1 MYKWLVSTLLKPGPS
16 EEGRPWQLT
25 VWEAGRCNGKSHW
38 CSVWWG
44 PLWWCQIT
52 RENHHGRNVC
62 MGECIREDRKSER
75 RSDLVLYKNSLPE
88 HSPLTQW
95 GQYRTYLRTR
105 LLGLNYVPLG
115 STSYR
120 FYHLKT
126 RLPTQGPFRTSI
138 NTAAHE
144 KAFDIFRAGSRKP
157 NYSESPLDTGM
168 TLAEVRRR
176 CWRRGRVWKN
186 WMPVHYWLECK
197 VVWQPRETGIFL
209 KVKNIH
215 LLWPRNS
222 NPGY

>member
-1 MYKWLVSTLLKPGPS
+1 MAGQHASEARSFWGRETLAAHSLGGWKTQWEVPLMQCLVRAPVVMSDNERESSRQEHTQ
-16 EEGRPWQLT
+16 GRVHTRRQE
-25 VWEAGRCNGKSHW
+25 VWEEVRL
-38 CSVWWG
+38 G
-44 PLWWCQIT
+44 PLQKFT
-52 RENHHGRNVC
+52 PRAQPTHSVRPVRNPP
-62 MGECIREDRKSER
+62 EDKA
-75 RSDLVLYKNSLPE
+75 PG
-88 HSPLTQW
+88 T
-95 GQYRTYLRTR
+95 
-105 LLGLNYVPLG
+105 NYVPLG

-120 FYHLKT
+120 FYHLKA

-144 KAFDIFRAGSRKP
+144 KAFDIVRAGSRKP